1 VRWFDCRQ
9 AAKVDDGW
17 KTADAGDRVDVRCA
31 VFVFYWVDD
40 LRQLLL
46 VGMVGFSFFKGL
58 YDANLFAGLYDVVP
72 VAWSSGWYFSLT
84 GWLGG
89 GFAPVVIAVGAAGY
103 GMSACLSATAAIY
116 LAVSVMLFVDAIRG
130 CYSCGRGV
138 CINCP
143 KCDGDTTL
151 TA

>member
-9 AAKVDDGW
+9 AAKVDDRW